1 MGFIFGVQH
10 GVTSALLVVHL
21 ERFGRHHHESIVA
34 TSAEDVKLKK
44 LKALMKSRGPAAQ
57 SRFHQ
62 NSRFHMLSLHVL
74 KPVGKHDCNLVDL
87 QPASVWVVTLGC
99 LETCLLRLLSGGM
112 NVNSFERVSVSWKPG
127 FFSSFSYWIL
137 SLNC

>member
-1 MGFIFGVQH
+1 MTKNLETPETSTLRMGFIFGVQH

-21 ERFGRHHHESIVA
+21 ERFGRQHHEGIVA

-57 SRFHQ
+57 TRFHQ

-99 LETCLLRLLSGGM
+99 LETCLLSCYLAA
-112 NVNSFERVSVSWKPG
+112 
-127 FFSSFSYWIL
+127 
-137 SLNC
+137 